1 MDVKDM
7 ELPVSQLTP
16 LVSLQGPKTHIIF
29 ESSSEN
35 GEGLAA
41 QSITLDEVAPQ
52 QQGSA
57 RNREAVI
64 KPVGS
69 ASVKETDRDS
79 NSTIKPDVDVH
90 NMTDKQLTTRLFHG
104 RKCKPILQ
112 HAAVESERLV
122 K

>member
-1 MDVKDM
+1 M

-52 QQGSA
+52 QQESA
-57 RNREAVI
+57 RNREAVV

-69 ASVKETDRDS
+69 ASVKETDRES
-79 NSTIKPDVDVH
+79 NSTIKPDADVH
-90 NMTDKQLTTRLFHG
+90 NMTDKQLTMMMDPTM
-104 RKCKPILQ
+104 
-112 HAAVESERLV
+112 AVTMTA
-122 K
+122 